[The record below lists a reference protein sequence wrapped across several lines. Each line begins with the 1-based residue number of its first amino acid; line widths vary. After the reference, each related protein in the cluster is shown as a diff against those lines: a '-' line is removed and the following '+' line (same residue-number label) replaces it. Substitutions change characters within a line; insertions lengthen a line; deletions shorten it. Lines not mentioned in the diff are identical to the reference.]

1 MKINKIIKAIINNQT
16 MKINCKIMKKNISK
30 KKIKK
35 ERQSGIRKN
44 MVLIVYVL
52 VLVF

>member
-35 ERQSGIRKN
+35 LSIMNNLNK
-44 MVLIVYVL
+44 
-52 VLVF
+52 